1 MQMVG
6 GGKMHVYPPEDEGP
20 HKHGVEPNWQE
31 SVVLVWWDLKQSVG
45 GYLRIGHEPNHNGGE
60 AVIWTNFI
68 TPEHVFHRACEVPL
82 KPEDLIE
89 HGFSADQGALRF
101 HFDGRCHWTVRE
113 DGIDAALDLEDF
125 HPAVDGYLKDG
136 TSQVGGVGAHH
147 VEVAC
152 RVTGTVNIKGQRFDV
167 DGLGIRDRGW
177 GVRDWASVRV
187 HRWTVGVFDRDN
199 SFCALT
205 VLTSND
211 KLVKF
216 GWVIRGDK
224 VIYADKVDT
233 VAYVAADGCTNRGG
247 RTLMVLST
255 GERFEVHLEPL
266 APGLLSNHHTLACS
280 DTLCRVRW
288 GDKIGIGDFESTH
301 NGHDGVRRLAVLDG
315 GIVADG
321 WHPNSLRE

>member
-1 MQMVG
+1 
-6 GGKMHVYPPEDEGP
+6 
-20 HKHGVEPNWQE
+20 
-31 SVVLVWWDLKQSVG
+31 
-45 GYLRIGHEPNHNGGE
+45 
-60 AVIWTNFI
+60 
-68 TPEHVFHRACEVPL
+68 VFHRACEVPL
-82 KPEDLIE
+82 RAEDLID
-89 HGFSADQGALRF
+89 HGFSADHGALRF
-101 HFDGRCHWTVRE
+101 HFDGRCHWTVKE
-113 DGIDAALDLEDF
+113 DGIDAALTLEDF

-152 RVTGTVNIKGQRFDV
+152 RVTGTVDIKGQRFEV

-233 VAYVAADGCTNRGG
+233 VVHLAADGCTNRGG
-247 RTLMVLST
+247 STLMVLST

-288 GDKIGIGDFESTH
+288 GEKIGIGDFESTH
-301 NGHDGVRRLAVLDG
+301 NAHDGVRRLAVLDG
-315 GIVADG
+315 GIVTDG
-321 WHPNSLRE
+321 WHRNTLRG